1 MGMEGSE
8 RSAYI
13 ATDVRPVVK
22 MLVADI
28 AKEHGTSMSAMV
40 SEWLEE
46 KLTSLGY
53 NLDTSHHT
61 TDEPS
66 LLLLLEE

>member
-1 MGMEGSE
+1 MSMESSE

-13 ATDVRPVVK
+13 GADVRPIVK
-22 MLVADI
+22 ALMVDVAKD
-28 AKEHGTSMSAMV
+28 HGTSMSALV

-53 NLDTSHHT
+53 KLET
-61 TDEPS
+61 TVSTEEEPS
-66 LLLLLEE
+66 LPMEG